1 MVVNFNIT
9 KYIIRGV
16 NLMKYRKL
24 GKTNLEVSEISF
36 GGIMLMDTPQKEA
49 NKIVEDAVKNGINF
63 FDVGPTYGN
72 AQNILG
78 PALKPYRDKVYLAN
92 KTEPGQ
98 TKDQVRRDMEK
109 SLELLETD
117 HFDLYQLHEVKD
129 EEALSK
135 ALAKGGALEAIIE
148 AQEEGIV
155 KNIGF
160 SAHKEWAALKLIK
173 SFEFDTVMFPINWN
187 YWYNYNQG
195 PEVIKKAREK
205 EMGIIAIKALAQK
218 QWENGHQNNYNT
230 WYKPIYDNDQL
241 ADLALKFTLSQ
252 DVDTAVTPGDS
263 RMLELAMGIYQ
274 NNNENLKISDS
285 ELDQLKG
292 VLESHGGQLYP
303 IP

>member
-1 MVVNFNIT
+1 M
-9 KYIIRGV
+9 R
-16 NLMKYRKL
+16 YRKL
-24 GKTNLEVSEISF
+24 GKTKLEVSEISF
-36 GGIMLMDTPQKEA
+36 GGIMLMDTPQKKA
-49 NKIVEDAVKNGINF
+49 NKIVENAVKRGINF

-117 HFDLYQLHEVKD
+117 HFDLYQLHEVT
-129 EEALSK
+129 EEDALNK
-135 ALAKGGALEAIIE
+135 ALAEGGALEAIIE

-173 SFEFDTVMFPINWN
+173 SFDFDTVMFPINWN
-187 YWYNYNQG
+187 YWFNYNQG

-218 QWENGHQNNYNT
+218 RWKNGPQNNYIT
-230 WYKPIYDNDQL
+230 WYKPIFDNEQL
-241 ADLALKFTLSQ
+241 AELALKFTLSQ
-252 DVDTAVTPGDS
+252 DVDTAVSPGDN
-263 RMLELAMGIYQ
+263 RMLELALKFYKE
-274 NNNENLKISDS
+274 NNEDLMISDT

-292 VLESHGGQLYP
+292 FLESHGGKLYP
-303 IP
+303 IPK